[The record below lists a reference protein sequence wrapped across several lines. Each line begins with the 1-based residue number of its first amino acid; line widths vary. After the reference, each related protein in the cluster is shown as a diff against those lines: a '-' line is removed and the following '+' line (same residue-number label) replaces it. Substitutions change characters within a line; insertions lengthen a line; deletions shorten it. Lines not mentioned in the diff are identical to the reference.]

1 MVSAATFRYAL
12 LVILLA
18 IIVGVIVNIIGEVR
32 KSNALDVDAAA
43 AREMF
48 AGVEASIEEVFAEPA
63 EIFDAL
69 GESLAVDEYRKL
81 PAGATPSVALQKKL
95 SDALHSARTTSVYV
109 HGLYFIDR
117 AGKIVASDSD
127 DIGDDPTYILDST
140 ERALLLREGE
150 IALSRV
156 RVVTGPQE
164 KEVSIIY
171 STPIECTGCTGQPQ
185 VGALVA
191 MIHLDEFFKNIE
203 NDPTLPDTLFVVN
216 ADGQYLFSKSNPE
229 VLDTLVQGAPSK
241 FPIDFPDDYA
251 NIIEF
256 RGTHLFP
263 SKDKSHTFFVRTLYP
278 GLDGRVKGIPR
289 KLNTRY
295 MPTEQQ
301 FWVMGFYK

>member
-1 MVSAATFRYAL
+1 MVSAAKFRYAL

-18 IIVGVIVNIIGEVR
+18 IIVGVIVNIVGEVR
-32 KSNALDVDAAA
+32 KSNALDVEAAA
-43 AREMF
+43 ARETF
-48 AGVEASIEEVFAEPA
+48 AGAEASIEEVFAEPA
-63 EIFDAL
+63 EIFDSL
-69 GESLAVDEYRKL
+69 GESLAIDDYRKL
-81 PAGATPSVALQKKL
+81 PTGIELPASLQKKL
-95 SDALHSARTTSVYV
+95 SDALRSARTTSAYV
-109 HGLYFIDR
+109 HGLYLIDR
-117 AGKIVASDSD
+117 TGKVIASD
-127 DIGDDPTYILDST
+127 GDDVGDDLTYMLDST

-156 RVVTGPQE
+156 RVVTGLE
-164 KEVSIIY
+164 GKEVSIIY
-171 STPIECTGCTGQPQ
+171 STPIECTGCEGQPQ
-185 VGALVA
+185 IGALVA
-191 MIHLDEFFKNIE
+191 TVHLDEFFKNIA

-216 ADGQYLFSKSNPE
+216 ADGQYLFSKSNPD

-241 FPIDFPDDYA
+241 FPVDFPDDYA

-263 SKDKSHTFFVRTLYP
+263 SKDTKRTFFVQTLYP